1 MAPNGGPRIIRIG
14 RIDTGK
20 IRADPF
26 DPPTSGL
33 FFGAQWF
40 IQVVE
45 LDPDSQL

>member
-26 DPPTSGL
+26 DPPN
-33 FFGAQWF
+33 
-40 IQVVE
+40 QVYF
-45 LDPDSQL
+45 LAHNDSYRW